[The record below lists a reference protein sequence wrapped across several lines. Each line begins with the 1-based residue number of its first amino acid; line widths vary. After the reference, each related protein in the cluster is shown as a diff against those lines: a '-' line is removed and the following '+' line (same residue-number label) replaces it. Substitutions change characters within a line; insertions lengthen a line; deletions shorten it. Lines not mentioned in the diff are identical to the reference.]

1 MGRKLSPDKEVGSLT
16 NALAYAFYINRPR
29 RSSAAMLGIADFL
42 DVIGQD
48 FGDDEHQPRI
58 RPVPTRSG
66 MRTEED
72 LPTALREL
80 ADLLGDWA
88 AIIAHEED

>member
-1 MGRKLSPDKEVGSLT
+1 MNREAASLA
-16 NALAYAFYINRPR
+16 NMLAYCFYINRPR
-29 RSSAAMLGIADFL
+29 KSSSALLGVADFL

-48 FGDDEHQPRI
+48 FGDDEQQPRV

-80 ADLLGDWA
+80 ADLIGDWA
-88 AIIAHEED
+88 SIIAHEED